1 MAGPTPD
8 TDPMTPHPTPPGAT
22 DAGSAAARGW
32 RFEFWLVAAIVILD
46 QITKALVRAYVP
58 LHDSVPIVGHVL
70 NLVHVRNTGAAFG
83 LLNDVDFPY
92 KAVVVVGFAAAALA
106 GIAYYASTL
115 GRHERLARVGLML
128 ILAGAVGNLIDRVV
142 LGEVVDFVDVVIGN
156 WHFWAF
162 NVADSA
168 ITLGVAA
175 MLLDTLVGA
184 HVSKTP

>member
-1 MAGPTPD
+1 MEHASLTPD
-8 TDPMTPHPTPPGAT
+8 TPVPAPPAT
-22 DAGSAAARGW
+22 GPQPAGGW
-32 RFEFWLVAAIVILD
+32 RTQAWIVAAIVALD
-46 QITKALVRAYVP
+46 QITKALVRAYIP
-58 LHDSVPIVGHVL
+58 LHDTVPVIGDVI

-92 KAVVVVGFAAAALA
+92 KSLVVVGFAAAALT

-115 GRHERLARVGLML
+115 GRHERLARIGLTL
-128 ILAGAVGNLIDRVV
+128 ILAGAAGNLIDRIV
-142 LGEVVDFVDVVIGN
+142 LGEVVDFVDVVIGS

-184 HVSKTP
+184 HVSKTV